1 VRDRSPHRRRDWQR
15 EIQRERGLDHGGG
28 REGGDSN
35 FVPGELGTPRSR
47 SKNAPLKA
55 QVCVCVYLCVCHKYV
70 YASIYVCV
78 TSMCVTTQGRA
89 GSKDIWWQVVAN
101 IRVAKCHLYA
111 HTHTCTHWAKCLAE
125 GSSVYC
131 MCVYIN
137 CTHTH
142 TYTHTH
148 THTHT
153 GSARARSGASGGS
166 QYPRCQR
173 RSEREFPGTD
183 AVSPNFLLH
192 FPVTVP
198 HARGRQS
205 RSQPKP

>member
-1 VRDRSPHRRRDWQR
+1 VYASIYVCVTSMCMRLSMCV
-15 EIQRERGLDHGGG
+15 
-28 REGGDSN
+28 S
-35 FVPGELGTPRSR
+35 
-47 SKNAPLKA
+47 

>member
-1 VRDRSPHRRRDWQR
+1 M
-15 EIQRERGLDHGGG
+15 
-28 REGGDSN
+28 
-35 FVPGELGTPRSR
+35 
-47 SKNAPLKA
+47 
-55 QVCVCVYLCVCHKYV
+55 

-137 CTHTH
+137 CTHHTH

-148 THTHT
+148 THTQ
-153 GSARARSGASGGS
+153 GLPGQEAARAVVASIRAAKDDLKGS
-166 QYPRCQR
+166 SLEQMQSVQTSSSTSPSPSRMP
-173 RSEREFPGTD
+173 ED
-183 AVSPNFLLH
+183 AKAGLNLNHDLNPI
-192 FPVTVP
+192 
-198 HARGRQS
+198 A
-205 RSQPKP
+205 